1 MNSISLSYV
10 VFFFYLF
17 IFFSVH
23 CLVMLGRAFLFVYEN
38 TIHVYGFFFLLSFVF
53 SAIILPAVLRL
64 QPMLEQLKE
73 GLQLYDLLSLIKQ
86 YPDICQPLFAAVGDV
101 KLSKT
106 RVTSYY
112 DEQETFTCHEI
123 SSLNGDIIYIL
134 ILIGECRV
142 CHGIHCSSAE

>member
-10 VFFFYLF
+10 VFFFLF
-17 IFFSVH
+17 FFFSVH
-23 CLVMLGRAFLFVYEN
+23 CLVMLGRAFLFVCEN

-101 KLSKT
+101 KVSKT

-112 DEQETFTCHEI
+112 DEQETFTCYEI